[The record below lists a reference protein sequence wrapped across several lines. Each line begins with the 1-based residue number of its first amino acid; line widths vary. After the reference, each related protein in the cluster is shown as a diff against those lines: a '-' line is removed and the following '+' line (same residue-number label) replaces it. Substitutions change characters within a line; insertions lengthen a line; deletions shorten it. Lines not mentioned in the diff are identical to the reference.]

1 MAVQRFGLTG
11 QDVIRHYDVTGKIC
25 PKYFVEHEDAWEQLR
40 RMCSSR
46 SRRLRHKNK
55 GRKRY
60 KKVPEAVAKQKK
72 HVTIVLRKIKGDN
85 MNLFEAIFVR
95 KSVRSYT
102 NEGISPKVLEDI
114 LKQFDEING
123 LFGGVETELAIFDN
137 RQNDYKMLSSWE
149 SRRRTIWCCILRKK
163 TVR

>member
-1 MAVQRFGLTG
+1 
-11 QDVIRHYDVTGKIC
+11 
-25 PKYFVEHEDAWEQLR
+25 
-40 RMCSSR
+40 
-46 SRRLRHKNK
+46 
-55 GRKRY
+55 
-60 KKVPEAVAKQKK
+60 
-72 HVTIVLRKIKGDN
+72 

-137 RQNDYKMLSSWE
+137 RQNDYKMLSLLGIKAPYYLVLYSE
-149 SRRRTIWCCILRKK
+149 EKDRAMMNAGYLMEQLSLYMYTRGSGSCFIGNPIIKK
-163 TVR
+163 K

>member
-1 MAVQRFGLTG
+1 
-11 QDVIRHYDVTGKIC
+11 
-25 PKYFVEHEDAWEQLR
+25 
-40 RMCSSR
+40 
-46 SRRLRHKNK
+46 
-55 GRKRY
+55 
-60 KKVPEAVAKQKK
+60 
-72 HVTIVLRKIKGDN
+72 

-137 RQNDYKMLSSWE
+137 RQNDSVFLE
-149 SRRRTIWCCILRKK
+149 SRHHIIWCCIRKKK

>member
-1 MAVQRFGLTG
+1 
-11 QDVIRHYDVTGKIC
+11 
-25 PKYFVEHEDAWEQLR
+25 
-40 RMCSSR
+40 
-46 SRRLRHKNK
+46 
-55 GRKRY
+55 
-60 KKVPEAVAKQKK
+60 
-72 HVTIVLRKIKGDN
+72 

-137 RQNDYKMLSSWE
+137 RQNDYKMLSLLGIKAPYYLVLYSE
-149 SRRRTIWCCILRKK
+149 EKDRAMMIAGYVLVEVSLYLLRCGLGWCFIGFGLF
-163 TVR
+163 

>member
-1 MAVQRFGLTG
+1 
-11 QDVIRHYDVTGKIC
+11 
-25 PKYFVEHEDAWEQLR
+25 
-40 RMCSSR
+40 
-46 SRRLRHKNK
+46 
-55 GRKRY
+55 
-60 KKVPEAVAKQKK
+60 
-72 HVTIVLRKIKGDN
+72 

-137 RQNDYKMLSSWE
+137 RQNDYKMLSLLGIKAPYYLVLYSEEKDRAMMNAGYLMEQLSYICTPEE
-149 SRRRTIWCCILRKK
+149 SEAVLSAIRSLRKNINIAIK
-163 TVR
+163 SG

>member
-1 MAVQRFGLTG
+1 
-11 QDVIRHYDVTGKIC
+11 
-25 PKYFVEHEDAWEQLR
+25 
-40 RMCSSR
+40 
-46 SRRLRHKNK
+46 
-55 GRKRY
+55 
-60 KKVPEAVAKQKK
+60 
-72 HVTIVLRKIKGDN
+72 

-137 RQNDYKMLSSWE
+137 RQNDYKMLSLLGIKAPYYLVLYSEEKDRAMMNAGYLMSSFRYICTPEE
-149 SRRRTIWCCILRKK
+149 SEAVLSAIRSLRKNINIAIK
-163 TVR
+163 SG

>member
-1 MAVQRFGLTG
+1 
-11 QDVIRHYDVTGKIC
+11 
-25 PKYFVEHEDAWEQLR
+25 
-40 RMCSSR
+40 
-46 SRRLRHKNK
+46 
-55 GRKRY
+55 
-60 KKVPEAVAKQKK
+60 
-72 HVTIVLRKIKGDN
+72 

-137 RQNDYKMLSSWE
+137 RQNDYKMLSILGIKAPYYLVLYSE
-149 SRRRTIWCCILRKK
+149 EKDRAMMNAGYLMEQLSLYMYTREIGSCFIGTQQFQCHIPVRNRSISADSNIPRCQIIAYIINTRRRNRRCQSTH
-163 TVR
+163 TN

>member
-1 MAVQRFGLTG
+1 
-11 QDVIRHYDVTGKIC
+11 
-25 PKYFVEHEDAWEQLR
+25 
-40 RMCSSR
+40 
-46 SRRLRHKNK
+46 
-55 GRKRY
+55 
-60 KKVPEAVAKQKK
+60 
-72 HVTIVLRKIKGDN
+72 

-137 RQNDYKMLSSWE
+137 RQNDYKMLSLME
-149 SRRRTIWCCILRKK
+149 SRHHIIWCCIRKKK

>member
-1 MAVQRFGLTG
+1 
-11 QDVIRHYDVTGKIC
+11 
-25 PKYFVEHEDAWEQLR
+25 
-40 RMCSSR
+40 
-46 SRRLRHKNK
+46 
-55 GRKRY
+55 
-60 KKVPEAVAKQKK
+60 
-72 HVTIVLRKIKGDN
+72 

-137 RQNDYKMLSSWE
+137 RQNDYKMLSLLGIKAPYYLVLYSE
-149 SRRRTIWCCILRKK
+149 EKDRAMMRVSDGAAFVIYVHQRNRKLFY
-163 TVR
+163 RQSDH

>member
-1 MAVQRFGLTG
+1 
-11 QDVIRHYDVTGKIC
+11 
-25 PKYFVEHEDAWEQLR
+25 
-40 RMCSSR
+40 
-46 SRRLRHKNK
+46 
-55 GRKRY
+55 
-60 KKVPEAVAKQKK
+60 
-72 HVTIVLRKIKGDN
+72 

-137 RQNDYKMLSSWE
+137 PCGRQQSTSVFW
-149 SRRRTIWCCILRKK
+149 SG
-163 TVR
+163 

>member
-1 MAVQRFGLTG
+1 
-11 QDVIRHYDVTGKIC
+11 
-25 PKYFVEHEDAWEQLR
+25 
-40 RMCSSR
+40 
-46 SRRLRHKNK
+46 
-55 GRKRY
+55 
-60 KKVPEAVAKQKK
+60 
-72 HVTIVLRKIKGDN
+72 

-137 RQNDYKMLSSWE
+137 PPGNQGAVLSGA
-149 SRRRTIWCCILRKK
+149 
-163 TVR
+163 VF